1 MKAYDKMLAG
11 EYHFP
16 CKDGVVDQRMMEL
29 QEKARIDLEKYNAI
43 PNSDYEEKLA
53 CLKSISKEC
62 VQAMVCSPVTWE
74 FGCHLSFGTSVFINF
89 GSIML
94 DGAEIKFGNRIA
106 VGPRSM
112 FLTTGHPIEPS
123 NRVIPN
129 DNGNPKSICS
139 ISKSITIMDDVWIGA
154 GAIILG
160 GITIGSGSTVG
171 AGSVVTKSVPERVVV
186 AGNPAK
192 VIRRLSST

>member
-1 MKAYDKMLAG
+1 MRK
-11 EYHFP
+11 
-16 CKDGVVDQRMMEL
+16 L
-29 QEKARIDLEKYNAI
+29 QEKARIDLEKYNTI
-43 PNSDYEEKLA
+43 PNSDYETKLA

-62 VQAMVCSPVTWE
+62 VQAMVLSPVTLE
-74 FGCHLSFGTSVFINF
+74 YGCHLSFGKGIFLNV
-89 GSIML
+89 GCLML

-112 FLTTGHPIEPS
+112 FITTGHPIEPAE
-123 NRVIPN
+123 RVIPDEN
-129 DNGNPKSICS
+129 ASPKPICS
-139 ISKSITIMDDVWIGA
+139 ISKFITKMDDVWIGA

-160 GITIGSGSTVG
+160 VVTIGSGSTVG

-192 VIRRLSST
+192 VIRHLFST

>member
-1 MKAYDKMLAG
+1 MNEYNKMLAG
-11 EYHFP
+11 EYW
-16 CKDGVVDQRMMEL
+16 VADQRMMEL
-29 QEKARIDLEKYNAI
+29 QEQARIDLEKYNAI
-43 PNSDYEEKLA
+43 PNSNYEEKLA

-62 VQAMVCSPVTWE
+62 LTAMVCSPVTWE
-74 FGCHLSFGTSVFINF
+74 FGCHLSFGKSVFINF
-89 GSIML
+89 GCIML

-123 NRVIPN
+123 DRVIPD

-139 ISKSITIMDDVWIGA
+139 ISKSTTIMGDVWIGA

-171 AGSVVTKSVPERVVV
+171 AGSFVTQSVPERVVV

>member
-1 MKAYDKMLAG
+1 MKEYDKMLAG

-16 CKDGVVDQRMMEL
+16 YKYGVVDQCMMEL

-74 FGCHLSFGTSVFINF
+74 FGCHLSFGKSVFINF
-89 GSIML
+89 GCLML

-112 FLTTGHPIEPS
+112 FLTAGHPVEPEKRWIL
-123 NRVIPN
+123 NK
-129 DNGNPKSICS
+129 NGEEVGCCINKPICV
-139 ISKSITIMDDVWIGA
+139 MDDVYIGA

-160 GITIGSGSTVG
+160 GVTIGSGSTVG

-192 VIRRLSST
+192 VIRTIPAK